1 MDNIIIEHLACL
13 EINNYIL
20 KPPFHLISNVNWNDK
35 SISFDGDIEV
45 YKETINKINFE
56 GRVPIQVKGTTK
68 VKKGS
73 HKKMKFGV
81 KKQDLDVYYK
91 DGNGVLYFVVTI
103 NAETMRKQIYYK
115 MLAPL
120 DLKGY
125 LGKLAQN
132 GKDSIV
138 ISFKKLE
145 ENQLENICKRFMKLV
160 ESQPKK
166 FINSDIEKHYESY
179 KLQYNHLNDG
189 RVDFFD
195 EFGYLYGV
203 SNNQEIPIS
212 AVEVR
217 QIKGSINENIDINNV
232 EKNID
237 YEIIET
243 PKKYII
249 NIENTLKYEIIKN
262 KSRFSISLNKIIS
275 VESYLNCLYL
285 IKYQIENR
293 SLPFQGFNIT
303 VNNGDSLNDFFND
316 FTGIEE
322 MIENLQRISEIFK
335 IIGLSSELF
344 FNKDENVNSLFSGLI
359 EIFEYKNYGHLN
371 IKNGATLQELMI
383 YDIALS
389 DFINVKLI
397 FTDEGFLDFYSEETL
412 AKLGGLLPRNPDQK
426 IEEYN
431 SSDWDLYYFKV
442 SIYSSQS
449 IEEMHFSTNFKF
461 EVLEKSFDEKYH
473 DILSDVTI
481 DCVVKFVKYF
491 EESLDERYLDLA
503 FDLTTRYIEKSPNS
517 YIGMINYYII
527 KNYQKQDLLENEIN
541 NILDISENIKKS
553 DTKLKFACEVLLK
566 NKHNAR
572 RIFEYMNHSDQ
583 EEMREYPI
591 FSLFSKL

>member
-20 KPPFHLISNVNWNDK
+20 KPPFHLVSNVNWNDK

-56 GRVPIQVKGTTK
+56 GRVPIQVKGTTRF
-68 VKKGS
+68 KKGS
-73 HKKMKFGV
+73 HRKMKFGV
-81 KKQDLDVYYK
+81 KKEDLDVYYK

-103 NAETMRKQIYYK
+103 NAETMKKQIYYK
-115 MLAPL
+115 VLAPL

-132 GKDSIV
+132 GKESIV

-179 KLQYNHLNDG
+179 KLQLGGDH
-189 RVDFFD
+189 VDFFD
-195 EFGYLYGV
+195 EFVYLFGV
-203 SNNQEIPIS
+203 SNDQEIPIS
-212 AVEVR
+212 AVEIQ
-217 QIKGSINENIDINNV
+217 QIKGSMNETINVNNE

-237 YEIIET
+237 YEIIESS
-243 PKKYII
+243 KKYII

-262 KSRFSISLNKIIS
+262 KSNFSIALNKIIS
-275 VESYLNCLYL
+275 IKSYLNCLYL
-285 IKYQIENR
+285 IKHQIEKG
-293 SLPFQGFNIT
+293 SLPFQSFNIT
-303 VNNGDSLNDFFND
+303 VNNGNSLNDFFSEFN
-316 FTGIEE
+316 GIEE
-322 MIENLQRISEIFK
+322 IIKNLQRISEIFK
-335 IIGLSSELF
+335 LIGLSSELI
-344 FNKDENVNSLFSGLI
+344 FNKDENINSLFSGLI
-359 EIFEYKNYGHLN
+359 EIFEHKNYEHLN
-371 IKNGATLQELMI
+371 IKDGVTLQESMI

-412 AKLGGLLPRNPDQK
+412 AKLGGLLPRNPNQK

-449 IEEMHFSTNFKF
+449 IEEMHLSTNFKF
-461 EVLEKSFDEKYH
+461 EILEQSFDEKYH

-491 EESLDERYLDLA
+491 EESSDERYLNLA
-503 FDLTTRYIEKSPNS
+503 FNLTTRYLERSPNS

-527 KNYQKQDLLENEIN
+527 KNYQKQDLLENELN
-541 NILDISENIKKS
+541 NILDISEEIKSS
-553 DTKLKFACEVLLK
+553 DIKLGFACEVLLK
-566 NKHNAR
+566 NKHKALR
-572 RIFEYMNHSDQ
+572 MFEYMNHSDQ
-583 EEMREYPI
+583 EEMRGYPI
-591 FSLFSKL
+591 FSLYSKL